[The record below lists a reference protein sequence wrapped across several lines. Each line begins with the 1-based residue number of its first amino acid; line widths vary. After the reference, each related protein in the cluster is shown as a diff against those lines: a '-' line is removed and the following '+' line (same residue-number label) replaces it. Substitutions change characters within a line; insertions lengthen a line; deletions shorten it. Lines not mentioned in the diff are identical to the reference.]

1 MRVVPAVPGHV
12 WRGEDGGFS
21 GNQLALGEILETA
34 RGLRQNAVRVYS
46 LA

>member
-12 WRGEDGGFS
+12 WRKEDGGLS
-21 GNQLALGEILETA
+21 GKPLASGEILETI